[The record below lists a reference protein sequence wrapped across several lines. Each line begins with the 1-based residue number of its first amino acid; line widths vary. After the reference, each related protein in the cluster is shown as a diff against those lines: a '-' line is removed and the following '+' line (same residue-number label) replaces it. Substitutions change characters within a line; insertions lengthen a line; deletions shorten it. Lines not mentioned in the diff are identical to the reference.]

1 MGFHE
6 LSIVDWEES
15 TKKNKVWGKGK
26 IKTSHLQVKNDISVC
41 PKSEVAIAEWW
52 AFTSEEQSES
62 YAAWNS
68 QT

>member
-1 MGFHE
+1 MKRTGRGMGFHE

-41 PKSEVAIAEWW
+41 PKSEVAIAE
-52 AFTSEEQSES
+52 
-62 YAAWNS
+62 
-68 QT
+68 